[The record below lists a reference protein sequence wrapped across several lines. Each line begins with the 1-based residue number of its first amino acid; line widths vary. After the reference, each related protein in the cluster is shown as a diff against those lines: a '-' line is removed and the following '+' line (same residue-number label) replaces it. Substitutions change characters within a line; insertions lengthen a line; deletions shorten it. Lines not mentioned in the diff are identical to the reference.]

1 MNDVIDYLVQHID
14 NDELLGKLVRDL
26 VTFTPTEQQTPT
38 RQLTNNINQVAR
50 RFVDGSE
57 QEDFTHVHRD
67 PKLTALAEAL
77 SKQTG
82 RKSVTDGQPLLSA
95 PRYTTRQQG

>member
-26 VTFTPTEQQTPT
+26 VTFTPAESQTKT

-57 QEDFTHVHRD
+57 QEDLTHVHRD
-67 PKLTALAEAL
+67 PKAALADAL
-77 SKQTG
+77 RKQST
-82 RKSVTDGQPLLSA
+82 RKAVLEGQPLLSA
-95 PRYTTRQQG
+95 PRYTTTQQG